1 MNIDGNKNISALT
14 AILDETGQAYEV
26 LPCSVSDP
34 GDGAA
39 VVTAFGGRVL
49 GLFPDEEGENFFWT
63 NPALDSVSGAKQLFG
78 EPGWKNIGGD
88 RSWIAPE
95 LYYFFPD
102 YPNLE
107 METYEVPEQMDP
119 GHFVV
124 ASEYSP
130 AVLEAISKNRA
141 EDTRD
146 EVPASVTVD
155 TEFTLRAFH
164 TEEDIR
170 FQLKKTVAP
179 TADPLKNI
187 SDSKRPEVS
196 YTGYALRSEFSF
208 HAHAASN
215 DRADALQAQAGLWNL
230 VQLPHGGTLTV
241 PVFRRTD
248 IKKYFGDFSGEELSV
263 GKRLISY
270 TMNSTT
276 SQKIGVSADVVTG
289 RAGYIVEQNGG
300 WSLVI
305 RNFFSNPSGQY
316 IDVAW
321 NNPED
326 LKDFGYVFQA
336 CNFNAEGVAFSEM
349 EYHLPAG
356 KCVDSSQLW
365 AFRGP
370 YEEIRKTAELL
381 LGM

>member
-1 MNIDGNKNISALT
+1 MKPDRGKNISALT
-14 AILDETGQAYEV
+14 DILDETGQTYEV
-26 LPCSVSDP
+26 LPCSISGP
-34 GDGAA
+34 AKGAA

-63 NPALDSVSGAKQLFG
+63 NPALDTIAGAKKLFT

-102 YPNLE
+102 YPDLK
-107 METYEVPEQMDP
+107 METYKVPKQMDP
-119 GHFVV
+119 GHFALVPNYSDDMRSPV
-124 ASEYSP
+124 AVS
-130 AVLEAISKNRA
+130 L
-141 EDTRD
+141 
-146 EVPASVTVD
+146 D

-164 TEEDIR
+164 TVEDIR
-170 FQLKKTVAP
+170 FQLKKTVSFA
-179 TADPLKNI
+179 ADPLKDI
-187 SDSKRPEVS
+187 PEAERPQVS
-196 YTGYALRSEFSF
+196 YTGYTLRSEFSF
-208 HAHAASN
+208 HAAPENGLEQDPSPR
-215 DRADALQAQAGLWNL
+215 DRAAALQAQAGLWNL

-248 IKKYFGDFSGEELSV
+248 IKTYFGRFSGEELSV
-263 GKRLISY
+263 GERLISY
-270 TMNSTT
+270 TMNEAA
-276 SQKIGVSADVVTG
+276 SQKIGISADVVTG
-289 RAGYIVEQNGG
+289 RAGYRVEQNGI

-305 RNFFSNPSGQY
+305 RNFFSNPSGEY
-316 IDVAW
+316 VDVAW
-321 NNPED
+321 NTVED
-326 LKDFGYVFQA
+326 LEDLGYVFQA

-365 AFRGP
+365 AFRGS

>member
-1 MNIDGNKNISALT
+1 
-14 AILDETGQAYEV
+14 
-26 LPCSVSDP
+26 
-34 GDGAA
+34 
-39 VVTAFGGRVL
+39 
-49 GLFPDEEGENFFWT
+49 
-63 NPALDSVSGAKQLFG
+63 
-78 EPGWKNIGGD
+78 
-88 RSWIAPE
+88 
-95 LYYFFPD
+95 
-102 YPNLE
+102 

-124 ASEYSP
+124 APDYSP
-130 AVLEAISKNRA
+130 AEFGPASKNAVQDRNG
-141 EDTRD
+141 R
-146 EVPASVTVD
+146 VPASATLD

-170 FQLKKTVAP
+170 FQLKKTVSPA
-179 TADPLKNI
+179 ADPLKDI
-187 SDSKRPEVS
+187 PESETPRVS
-196 YTGYALRSEFSF
+196 YTGYALQSEFSF
-208 HAHAASN
+208 HAASS
-215 DRADALQAQAGLWNL
+215 DRAANIQAQAGLWNL

-241 PVFRRTD
+241 PVFRRAD

-263 GKRLISY
+263 GERLISY
-270 TMNSTT
+270 TMNSAA

-321 NNPED
+321 NTPED

-336 CNFNAEGVAFSEM
+336 CNFNAEGVVFFGM

-356 KCVDSSQLW
+356 TCVDSSQLW
-365 AFRGP
+365 AFCGP